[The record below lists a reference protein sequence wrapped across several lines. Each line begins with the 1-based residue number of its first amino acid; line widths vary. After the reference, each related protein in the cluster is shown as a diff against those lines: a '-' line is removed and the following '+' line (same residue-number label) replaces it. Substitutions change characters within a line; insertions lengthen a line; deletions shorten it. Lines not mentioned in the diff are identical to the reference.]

1 MMHWQL
7 NPSLS
12 KHSHINLKNCPPGG
26 DDKDI
31 NCYCCQPNHQQG
43 ELLRKMDPINNKGRE
58 FFCCPKPPDEH
69 CGYGLMRLMLVP
81 AMDFSELEMVGMPV
95 VNVVGEKLFVNMV

>member
-12 KHSHINLKNCPPGG
+12 KHSHINLKNYPPGG

-31 NCYCCQPNHQQG
+31 NCYCCQPNHRQG

-58 FFCCPKPPDEH
+58 FFVVLNLQMSTVDTLN
-69 CGYGLMRLMLVP
+69 GL
-81 AMDFSELEMVGMPV
+81 MDFSELEMVGMPV

>member
-12 KHSHINLKNCPPGG
+12 KHSHINLKNYPPGG

-69 CGYGLMRLMLVP
+69 SGYFKWDNEG
-81 AMDFSELEMVGMPV
+81 
-95 VNVVGEKLFVNMV
+95 GEKKQGKCGLCHEPGHTQAKCPMKSDSS

>member
-12 KHSHINLKNCPPGG
+12 KHSHINLKNYPPGG

-69 CGYGLMRLMLVP
+69 CGYFKW
-81 AMDFSELEMVGMPV
+81 ANEIDVGPS
-95 VNVVGEKLFVNMV
+95 NGFQ